1 MSFVESI
8 PRSSRRTNLN
18 NFSVYF
24 NQPVPNY
31 QYAVLYFPEK
41 ILNFL
46 GWSTE
51 EKINIYVDDKNP
63 KRWKIVS
70 DCKNG
75 KYKFSKLLNKFSE
88 RLYVRFRFEEIKMDA
103 DYKSIRDVKHQV
115 VLKDSSK
122 DLIVDI
128 SQ

>member
-1 MSFVESI
+1 MSFIESI
-8 PRSSRRTNLN
+8 PRSSKRTNIN
-18 NFSVYF
+18 NLSVYF
-24 NQPVPNY
+24 NEPVPNY
-31 QYAVLYFPEK
+31 QYAILYFPDK

-46 GWSTE
+46 GWSTD
-51 EKINIYVDDKNP
+51 EKINIYADDKNP

-75 KYKFSKLLNKFSE
+75 KYKFRKLLNKFSE
-88 RLYVRFRFEEIKMDA
+88 RLYVRFRFEEIKMDS
-103 DYKSIRDVKHQV
+103 DYKSIRDVKHEI